1 MWTERGARVG
11 LIAAAQLVEMREAE
25 AAAALLEPLLAQR
38 LPTPSSQPA
47 LRSAIARIYLQG
59 GLLSRARAHFTV
71 IEQDGDVPVEA
82 KTFNSALL
90 SAAEG
95 EWETCQTLLDT
106 LRADEGEDHTGW
118 RPGVGPPPGAQK
130 KGGGAPA
137 SPPSRRRITWRLR
150 FLRKVG
156 SARRSACLR
165 KSAPRVPQAS
175 RVRNRSFST
184 YVRCAACS
192 LVQLLTR
199 RSYSV
204 RATERNG
211 RREEAGPA
219 RPCGQVERRRPTGG
233 VFEDARELRGGCSEM
248 YFHDAHSLYICQ
260 CAPAAFVS
268 NDPCCVS

>member
-1 MWTERGARVG
+1 VLDGLPAPLRTRLFDRLLPFELAVLRARTRYWAGDHLGHLDALHALIRRCRASARRAKGEDVAMWTERGARVG

-25 AAAALLEPLLAQR
+25 AAAALLEPLLAQL

-118 RPGVGPPPGAQK
+118 RPGVAALAAANNLAVALLAQ
-130 KGGGAPA
+130 GRLSEAIGVLEEERTA
-137 SPPSRRRITWRLR
+137 SPAGVAGAEPILFNLCTWRCV
-150 FLRKVG
+150 F
-156 SARRSACLR
+156 AR
-165 KSAPRVPQAS
+165 P
-175 RVRNRSFST
+175 
-184 YVRCAACS
+184 AADAT
-192 LVQLLTR
+192 QLLCT
-199 RSYSV
+199 SY
-204 RATERNG
+204 RA
-211 RREEAGPA
+211 
-219 RPCGQVERRRPTGG
+219 
-233 VFEDARELRGGCSEM
+233 
-248 YFHDAHSLYICQ
+248 
-260 CAPAAFVS
+260 
-268 NDPCCVS
+268 